1 LAPRAI
7 RAPAATQT
15 PSAAHGS
22 TGDIVAGGRS
32 TDVRSVR
39 ENHPSAVDTSRSL
52 RHPLPWRNTP
62 SGGENHLT
70 DANGQS
76 VYDGPDAA
84 EMFRL
89 YGHAAQAAARLD
101 ADHARPGFHSARA
114 RPAGLATRLRR
125 LLHRR

>member
-1 LAPRAI
+1 M
-7 RAPAATQT
+7 
-15 PSAAHGS
+15 
-22 TGDIVAGGRS
+22 
-32 TDVRSVR
+32 RSVR
-39 ENHPSAVDTSRSL
+39 ESHLPAVDASRSL

-84 EMFRL
+84 QMFRL
-89 YGHAAQAAARLD
+89 YAHAAQAAARLD
-101 ADHARPGFHSARA
+101 ADRPRRPGFHSARA
-114 RPAGLATRLRR
+114 QPGLATRLRR